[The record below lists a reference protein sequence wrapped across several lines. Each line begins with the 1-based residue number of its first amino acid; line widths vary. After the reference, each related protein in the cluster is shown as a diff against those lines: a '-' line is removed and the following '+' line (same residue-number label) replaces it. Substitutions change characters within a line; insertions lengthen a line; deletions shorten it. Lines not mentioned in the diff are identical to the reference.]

1 MTNEL
6 KEMLVFLMIISV
18 TAFALVEC
26 NGQARK
32 IECQTGAFKA
42 GVDAKVCQ

>member
-32 IECQTGAFKA
+32 IECPGLPDRSIQGRSRR
-42 GVDAKVCQ
+42 